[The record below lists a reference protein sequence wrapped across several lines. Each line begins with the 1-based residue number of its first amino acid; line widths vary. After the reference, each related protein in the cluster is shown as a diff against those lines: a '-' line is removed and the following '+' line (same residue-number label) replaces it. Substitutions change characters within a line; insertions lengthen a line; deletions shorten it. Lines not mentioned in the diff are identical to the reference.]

1 MLSADRGWHCRSS
14 RIRRRAASTVFAGL
28 LLALA
33 GVGSVR
39 GTELPPRG
47 EVRALVQALRADP
60 ELKTTQLT
68 KVLRA
73 RSTAKKRQPAQT
85 TAPWLIRLIRWTE
98 DALRWLDATAR
109 WLIWLL
115 GALTVAMVAVSVRR
129 WVREQADPGQESLAP
144 LPSHIGPLDVRPA
157 SLPDRIGPHARGLW
171 QQGEQRAALSLLYR
185 GALSRL
191 IHVHSVPI
199 RAAHTESECVRLA
212 QGQLQPD
219 RGAFFAQLVCAWQL
233 AVYAGRLPET
243 AGVLSLCDQFDRLL
257 EPPAP
262 AKAVP

>member
-1 MLSADRGWHCRSS
+1 
-14 RIRRRAASTVFAGL
+14 
-28 LLALA
+28 
-33 GVGSVR
+33 
-39 GTELPPRG
+39 
-47 EVRALVQALRADP
+47 VRALVQALRADP
-60 ELKTTQLT
+60 ELKTTQRT

-73 RSTAKKRQPAQT
+73 RSAAKKPQTAQT
-85 TAPWLIRLIRWTE
+85 TAPWLIRLIRWSE
-98 DALRWLDATAR
+98 DALRWLDTTAR
-109 WLIWLL
+109 WLIWSL
-115 GALTVAMVAVSVRR
+115 GALAVALVAVSVRR

-144 LPSHIGPLDVRPA
+144 PSPPSHIGPLDVRPA

-191 IHVHSVPI
+191 IHLHSVPI

-219 RGAFFAQLVCAWQL
+219 PGAFFARLVCVWQL

-243 AGVLSLCDQFDRLL
+243 AGMLSLCDQFDRLL
-257 EPPAP
+257 EPPAA